1 MSDALRRL
9 ADLSPEKRLL
19 LAKRLSASA
28 PAEAIGA
35 EPVAVVGMA
44 CRFPGCA
51 HDPDAYWRMLESGV
65 DGIREVPKDRWD
77 IDAYHDPDPEA
88 PGKISSRWGGFLDHI
103 DEIDAAFFGIGP
115 REAGAMDPQQ
125 RLLLEATWEA
135 LEDAGLTRERLS
147 GSRTGVFFGVI
158 SSDYM
163 LLSLSDA
170 QRIDAYAGTGVSNS
184 VATGRVSH
192 HLDLR
197 GPSVTIDTACSA
209 SLVAVHLAC
218 QSLRARESTAAIAGG
233 VSVMASPLISV
244 AASKLSSSLVAQD
257 GRCKAF
263 DARADG
269 LVRGE
274 GCGVVVLKL
283 LSDALADGDTIL
295 ALIRGSAVNHDGRSV
310 GLTAP
315 NVLAQTD
322 VMQQALR
329 AAGVRAEQVSYV
341 EAHGTGTA
349 LGDPIEA
356 EALVNVYGR
365 ASGEPCAVA
374 SVKTNFGH
382 LEGAAG
388 VAGLIKVILSLGR
401 AKLAPHLHFR
411 SLSPS
416 ISFEGTRLFIP
427 TELRPWEAPSGGR
440 RFGAVSSFG
449 WSGTNAH
456 VVLEEAP
463 RTAPREPEP
472 EERGTDSLVL
482 PISARSALALRA
494 LLEAYRA
501 LSKAPDRPSLADV
514 CYSASL
520 RRTHH
525 EHRIAFVARSWDDLG
540 QQIEAALE
548 KPAPAAAARASA
560 RASEE
565 VEERSPE
572 GFARRYQLGQTV
584 DWAALYPKGGR
595 FVRLPRYPF
604 QRKRFWISPPATSEK
619 LSAKVDAPPQLIAL
633 SGSFC
638 SALQPQT
645 RLWDAA
651 IDVRGLSAPFVAS
664 DGFGLS
670 PLALGVEVAL
680 AASEQAF
687 PGALI
692 ELLEGELEDG
702 ACASK
707 DRLKMQAAITESSGG
722 PAEVLVFS
730 ALELPTGGVFARYFR
745 AFVRRGTSAPRRELP
760 AGPAS
765 ERLADAAAIAGS
777 EHNQIANRFG
787 LSREA
792 DLITLTASRREQ
804 GRLLVRVDA
813 SRLAQ
818 RRSPLRPYL
827 LDLGLRALLLL
838 VSKEGRALL
847 GALAP
852 SALGLRYARA
862 EGLAEG
868 STTFWIDAARSPSGL
883 EGDIAVLDERGAV
896 VLELGAA
903 FLALPSEEPTE
914 EAPKRLATLPNGME
928 IAYQS
933 RAELDH
939 FYSDIFEKKIYL
951 QHGISLRDGDC
962 VFDVGANI
970 GLFSLFVS
978 QAYPSAALFSFEPAP
993 PLHAIARY
1001 NLARY
1006 NADAFVFD
1014 FGLSNAEGTAS
1025 FTFYP
1030 NSSGMSS
1037 FHADEAEERSALRAV
1052 FQAELRRGAPG
1063 LEQLL
1068 KHEEDLLEQR
1078 LKRETFTCRLRT
1090 LSDVIQETG
1099 VECVDLVKIDV
1110 QKCELEVLEGVRE
1123 EHWPLLRQLVV
1134 EVHNIEGRVA
1144 KIRALL
1150 EDRGFAVLA
1159 EQDESYEGSIM
1170 VNLFAVRPPGRDPL
1184 ADRPRRRPAWLA
1196 SHRPSPPEEPS
1207 EARAVSRAPL
1217 IERASQRAAMQRLSI
1232 EKQRAA
1238 RKRTP

>member
-44 CRFPGCA
+44 CRFPGGA
-51 HDPDAYWRMLESGV
+51 RDPDAYWRMLESGV

-88 PGKISSRWGGFLDHI
+88 PGKISSRWGGFLDRI

-135 LEDAGLTRERLS
+135 LEDAGMTRERLS

-170 QRIDAYAGTGVSNS
+170 ARIDAYAGTGVSNS

-209 SLVAVHLAC
+209 SLVSVHLAC

-233 VSVMASPLISV
+233 VSVMASPLTSV

-274 GCGVVVLKL
+274 GCGVVILKL

-329 AAGVRAEQVSYV
+329 AAGVRPEQVSYV
-341 EAHGTGTA
+341 EAHGTGTS

-365 ASGEPCAVA
+365 ASDAPCAVA

-427 TELRPWEAPSGGR
+427 TELRPWEAPGGGR

-463 RTAPREPEP
+463 RAAPREPEAHEDRYP
-472 EERGTDSLVL
+472 VQFVL
-482 PISARSALALRA
+482 PISARSALALKA

-501 LSKAPDRPSLADV
+501 LSTAPDRPSLADV

-520 RRTHH
+520 RRSHH

-540 QQIEAALE
+540 QQIAAALE

-560 RASEE
+560 RTGEE
-565 VEERSPE
+565 VEDRSPE
-572 GFARRYQLGQTV
+572 GLARRYSLGQPV

-604 QRKRFWISPPATSEK
+604 QRKRFWISPPSTS
-619 LSAKVDAPPQLIAL
+619 APPSPKGEAPRPIAL

-651 IDVRGLSAPFVAS
+651 IDVQALSAPFVAS
-664 DGFGLS
+664 GGFGLS

-692 ELLEGELEDG
+692 ELLEGELQDG
-702 ACASK
+702 ARASE
-707 DRLKMQAAITESSGG
+707 DRLKMQVAITESSGG
-722 PAEVLVFS
+722 PAEVLVF
-730 ALELPTGGVFARYFR
+730 AAAPELTGGAFARWFR
-745 AFVRRGTSAPRRELP
+745 AFVRREASAPRRDLP
-760 AGPAS
+760 MSPES
-765 ERLADAAAIAGS
+765 ERLAEAAASSGS
-777 EHNQIANRFG
+777 EHHHLADQFG
-787 LSREA
+787 LSRE
-792 DLITLTASRREQ
+792 DGLITLTASRRGP
-804 GRLLVRVDA
+804 GRLLARVDA
-813 SRLAQ
+813 SRLEQ
-818 RRSPLRPYL
+818 RRLPLRPYL
-827 LDLGLRALLLL
+827 LDLGLRALSLLI
-838 VSKEGRALL
+838 SKESRALA
-847 GALAP
+847 GAPAP
-852 SALGLRYARA
+852 LALGLRYARS
-862 EGLAEG
+862 EGPTEG
-868 STTFWIDAARSPSGL
+868 STAFWIDAARSPSGI

-903 FLALPSEEPTE
+903 FLALPSEEPLPT
-914 EAPKRLATLPNGME
+914 PKRLASLPNGME

-970 GLFSLFVS
+970 GLFSLFVRH
-978 QAYPSAALFSFEPAP
+978 AYPSASLFSFEPAP

-1006 NADAFVFD
+1006 GADAFVFD
-1014 FGLSNAEGTAS
+1014 FGLSNAEGAAT

-1063 LEQLL
+1063 MEQLL

-1078 LKRETFTCRLRT
+1078 LRRETFTCRLRT
-1090 LSDVIQETG
+1090 LSDVILETG
-1099 VECVDLVKIDV
+1099 VECIDLVKIDV

-1134 EVHNIEGRVA
+1134 EVHDVEGRVA

-1150 EDRGFAVLA
+1150 EARGFDVLA

-1184 ADRPRRRPAWLA
+1184 AERPRRRPAWLA
-1196 SHRPSPPEEPS
+1196 SRRPPPPEEGS
-1207 EARAVSRAPL
+1207 EGLPVSRAPL
-1217 IERASQRAAMQRLSI
+1217 VERASQRAAMQRQSI